1 MPRKDR
7 NFWESARYNSVQF
20 MQYFNRLTELAISM
34 FKWENVPDTI
44 DVRFLEL
51 ALFGDGKALFFKDDV
66 IGYVALRCTTGG
78 MWSVYNVPSERRA
91 YASNG
96 YQNFLTDE
104 NSVIIYNNMLHTNST
119 LEIEN
124 FSRRLWDLDRT
135 IDVNVKAQKTPVLIR
150 CDETQRLTMKNL
162 YMKFEGNEPFIFG
175 DKNLDPNSIK
185 VLTTEAP
192 YISDKLQTLK
202 MQIWNEA
209 LTYLGISN
217 TNSQK
222 KERMLSDEVLRN
234 LGGTIASRYS
244 RLESRRSACDQINKM
259 FGLNIECNFRED
271 FREMDDEIMF
281 AGETAG
287 KGGSDFSTL
296 AVDLRTK

>member
-7 NFWESARYNSVQF
+7 NFWESARYNNTQF
-20 MQYFNRLTELAISM
+20 QLYFNRLTELAISM
-34 FKWENVPDTI
+34 FDWQNLPDTI
-44 DVRFLEL
+44 DARFLEL

-78 MWSVYNVPSERRA
+78 MWSVYNIPSDRTA

-96 YQNFLTDE
+96 YQNFLNEE

-135 IDVNVKAQKTPVLIR
+135 IDINAKAQKTPVLIA

-162 YMKFEGNEPFIFG
+162 YMKYEGNEPFIFG
-175 DKNLDPNSIK
+175 DKNLNPNALK
-185 VLTTEAP
+185 VLSTGAP
-192 YISDKLQTLK
+192 YVADKLQQLK

-217 TNSQK
+217 TNTQK

-244 RLESRRSACDQINKM
+244 RLESRRAACEQINKM
-259 FGLNIECNFRED
+259 FGLDIQCDYRED

-281 AGETAG
+281 AGETASKEG
-287 KGGSDFSTL
+287 TDTAIL
-296 AVDLRTK
+296 AADIRTK

>member
-78 MWSVYNVPSERRA
+78 MWSVYNIPSERRA
-91 YASNG
+91 YAGNG
-96 YQNFLTDE
+96 YQNFLTEE

-217 TNSQK
+217 TNTQK
-222 KERMLSDEVLRN
+222 KERMLADEVLRN

-244 RLESRRSACDQINKM
+244 RLESRREACDQINKM
-259 FGLNIECNFRED
+259 FGLNIECDFRED

-287 KGGSDFSTL
+287 KGGSDYSTL